1 MNDTELDHGLHAYY
15 ESIAPADSTRA
26 TNLVAMSIRERRERG
41 NRREQSSRRA
51 PSVTRDAWARPRAF
65 IGVAVALAVVVVA
78 GVGFV
83 ALRAASD
90 GALPGS
96 ALGSQSAMAST
107 PTDSTRV
114 SETPVVSASKAPT
127 TRPTPTLRA
136 ATKSTP
142 AGRFSWTGSMNGRYD
157 TATLLLDGRVLMTG
171 DYTRTTTGN
180 FTVPVYSNLAELF
193 DPATGTFRPTGSMV
207 RAQGGA
213 TATRLQDGRTLIVGG
228 IGFSNNGGQP
238 AAMKFTTAELYDP
251 ATGQF
256 SLTGSMGVGR
266 ADQTATLL
274 DDGEV
279 LIAGGDDLS
288 GALATAELYDPK
300 AGTFRPTGAMTTAR
314 ARATA
319 TLLSD
324 GRVLVIGGMGAT
336 DLGSAEL
343 YDPGTGKFSPT
354 GSMSTLRSAYTYTAT
369 LLRDGDVLIAGGQ
382 GEGTASLATAEL
394 YDPATGTF
402 GPPGSMATS
411 RGGHTATLLS
421 DGRVLIAGGAH
432 SSGVAFGVPGLTE
445 RDEAVDFRLVSTDT
459 QQAAQRTDR
468 PGGFEAVFGG
478 QPGFGP
484 VGRGTLGATVP
495 SNELTSAELYDPGTG
510 KFSPTGSMGIFRA
523 DGTATPLAD
532 GRVLFAGG
540 DSPRGTSDELYQ
552 P

>member
-402 GPPGSMATS
+402 GPTGSMATS

-495 SNELTSAELYDPGTG
+495 SNELTSAELYDPGAG

-540 DSPRGTSDELYQ
+540 DSPNGTSAELYQ

>member
-1 MNDTELDHGLHAYY
+1 MNDTEIDHGLRAYY

-26 TNLVAMSIRERRERG
+26 TNLVAASIRGRRERG
-41 NRREQSSRRA
+41 NRRERSSRRA
-51 PSVTRDAWARPRAF
+51 PSVTRNAWARPRAF
-65 IGVAVALAVVVVA
+65 IGLAVALAVVVVA
-78 GVGFV
+78 GVGFA
-83 ALRAASD
+83 ALRAVSN

-96 ALGSQSAMAST
+96 LGSPSATAST
-107 PTDSTRV
+107 PNDSTGV
-114 SETPVVSASKAPT
+114 SETPVAVASKAPT
-127 TRPTPTLRA
+127 TVPTPTLRA

-180 FTVPVYSNLAELF
+180 FTVPVYSNSAELF

-238 AAMKFTTAELYDP
+238 VAMKFTTAELYDP

-256 SLTGSMGVGR
+256 SLTGSMTVGR

-274 DDGEV
+274 DDGDV

-336 DLGSAEL
+336 NLGSAEL

-354 GSMSTLRSAYTYTAT
+354 GSMSTLRSAYTAT

-382 GEGTASLATAEL
+382 GDGTASLATAEL
-394 YDPATGTF
+394 YDPATGMF
-402 GPPGSMATS
+402 GPTGSMATS

-432 SSGVAFGVPGLTE
+432 SRGVAFGVPGLTA
-445 RDEAVDFRLVSTDT
+445 RDAEAVDFRLVSTET
-459 QQAAQRTDR
+459 QQATPRTDR
-468 PGGFEAVFGG
+468 PDGFEAVYGG

-495 SNELTSAELYDPGTG
+495 SNELTSAELYDPSTG

-540 DSPRGTSDELYQ
+540 DSPSGTSAELYQ

>member
-83 ALRAASD
+83 ALRAVSD

-274 DDGEV
+274 DDGDV

-402 GPPGSMATS
+402 GPTGSMATS

-495 SNELTSAELYDPGTG
+495 SNELTSAELYDPSTG

-540 DSPRGTSDELYQ
+540 DSPNGTSAELYQ

>member
-83 ALRAASD
+83 ALRAVSD

-157 TATLLLDGRVLMTG
+157 TATLLQDGRVLMTG

-402 GPPGSMATS
+402 GPTGSMATS

-495 SNELTSAELYDPGTG
+495 SNELTSAELYDPSTG

-540 DSPRGTSDELYQ
+540 DSPNGTSAELYQ

>member
-83 ALRAASD
+83 ALRAVSD

-96 ALGSQSAMAST
+96 ALGSPSAMAST

-157 TATLLLDGRVLMTG
+157 TATLLQDGRVLMTG

-402 GPPGSMATS
+402 GPTGSMATS

-495 SNELTSAELYDPGTG
+495 SNELTSAELYDPSTG

-540 DSPRGTSDELYQ
+540 DSPNGTSAELYQ